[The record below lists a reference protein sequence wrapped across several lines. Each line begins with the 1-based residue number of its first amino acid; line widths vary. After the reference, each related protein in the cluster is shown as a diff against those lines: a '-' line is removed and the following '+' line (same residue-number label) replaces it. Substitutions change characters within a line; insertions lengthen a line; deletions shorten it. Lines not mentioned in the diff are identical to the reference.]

1 MLTPIIAGLIAG
13 LVVYLL
19 STFVKDQP
27 EQIGTLHYVTYGPA
41 LKILSAAFFP
51 ISAFITYAALQ
62 ASPDQ
67 VVLAAIIASLVWLG
81 TLYVAYDF
89 FFVRLSYDDEFIYHW
104 TPIKRSRKIP
114 WSAVK
119 GVQYASFKQVFNLK
133 TERYGTIS
141 VSPYADGCRAL
152 VEYAAN
158 LLGVDVPV
166 SDTESGHD
174 SDIDPDADPDL

>member
-1 MLTPIIAGLIAG
+1 MQVLGPIFAGLIAA

-27 EQIGTLHYVTYGPA
+27 KKIGDRQYVTYSPA
-41 LKILSAAFFP
+41 LKILCAAFFP
-51 ISAFITYAALQ
+51 ISAFVTYAALQ

-67 VVLAAIIASLVWLG
+67 AIIAGIMALLFWLG

-89 FFVRLSYDDEFIYHW
+89 FFVRLSYDDSFLYHW
-104 TPIKRSRKIP
+104 SPLKRGRKVP

-119 GVQYASFKQVFNLK
+119 DVQYASGKQVFYLK
-133 TERYGTIS
+133 TEGYGTIS
-141 VSPYADGCRAL
+141 VAPFANGSRAL

-158 LLGVDVPV
+158 KLGIPVPFTDREIDYD
-166 SDTESGHD
+166 SDTDPD
-174 SDIDPDADPDL
+174 SDA